1 MALFRIDEDRLE
13 AVQDTSYS
21 AEGVFERRHLQNLL
35 KQTLVKAEHSP
46 LGEGLKLICDEFSD
60 WEDSSRRIDLLC
72 IDKMA
77 RIVVIELKRTEDG
90 GHMELQAIRYAAMIS
105 IVTLEQTI
113 TAHARFLGGDDSQ
126 ERARKDI
133 LDFLEVESTDEV
145 ELTGEVRM
153 ILAASDFSAELVT
166 SVLWLNKQGLDITC
180 VRLKPYKL
188 DGRILI
194 DATQIVPPP
203 GAEIYEVKIRE
214 KEHEERKVKSARQ
227 EIFRRFWS
235 QLIER
240 SRSKTELLSNRNTT
254 TDHWISAGIGRA
266 GFGLNF
272 SLTEDRSR
280 VECVIRL
287 KEGEQASLAAFNS
300 LLTQRKSIE
309 GAFGSELD
317 WQELPGRM
325 SNRICKD
332 FLDGGWRTPESEWP
346 AMQDRMIDSMIRLER
361 SLREPIHQLN

>member
-46 LGEGLKLICDEFSD
+46 LGDGLKLICDEFSD

-72 IDKMA
+72 IDKEA
-77 RIVVIELKRTEDG
+77 RIAVIELKRTEDG

-105 IVTLEQTI
+105 SMTLEQAI
-113 TAHARFLGGDDSQ
+113 TAHARFLGGDDSL
-126 ERARKDI
+126 ERARKEL

-145 ELTGEVRM
+145 ELTGEVR
-153 ILAASDFSAELVT
+153 IVLAASDFSAELVT

-180 VRLKPYKL
+180 RLKPYKL
-188 DGRILI
+188 DDRILI
-194 DATQIVPPP
+194 DATQIVPLLE
-203 GAEIYEVKIRE
+203 AINYEVKIRE
-214 KEHEERKVKSARQ
+214 KAHEERKVKTARQ

-240 SRSKTELLSNRNTT
+240 SRSKTELLSNRSTT

-280 VECVIRL
+280 VECIIRL
-287 KEGEQASLAAFNS
+287 KEGEQASLAVFNS
-300 LLTQRKSIE
+300 LLAQRKIIE
-309 GAFGSELD
+309 AAFGSELD
-317 WQELPGRM
+317 W
-325 SNRICKD
+325 
-332 FLDGGWRTPESEWP
+332 
-346 AMQDRMIDSMIRLER
+346 
-361 SLREPIHQLN
+361 

>member
-1 MALFRIDEDRLE
+1 MTLFRIDEDRLE
-13 AVQDTSYS
+13 VVEDTSYS

-35 KQTLVKAEHSP
+35 KQTLFKAEHSP

-60 WEDSSRRIDLLC
+60 WEDSRRRIDLLC
-72 IDKMA
+72 IDKKA

-105 IVTLEQTI
+105 SVTLEQAI
-113 TAHARFLGGDDSQ
+113 TAHARFLGGDDFL
-126 ERARKDI
+126 ERARKEL

-145 ELTGEVRM
+145 ELTGEVRI

-194 DATQIVPPP
+194 DATQIMPLPE
-203 GAEIYEVKIRE
+203 AESYEVKIRE

-240 SRSKTELLSNRNTT
+240 SRLKTELLSNRSTT
-254 TDHWISAGIGRA
+254 TDHWLSAGIGRA

-280 VECVIRL
+280 VECYIRL
-287 KEGEQASLAAFNS
+287 KEGEQASLAAFRA
-300 LLTQRKSIE
+300 LHAQRKNIE
-309 GAFGSELD
+309 SVFGSDLD
-317 WQELPGRM
+317 WQELPGRIG
-325 SNRICKD
+325 SRICKD
-332 FLDGGWRTPESEWP
+332 YPDGGWRTPEAEWP
-346 AMQDRMIDSMIRLER
+346 ALQDRMIDSMIRLEN
-361 SLREPIHQLN
+361 SLRGPIHKLD